1 MPHQFQ
7 PKDARIKSD
16 IDFDDDELTLYS
28 QSSRKTRT
36 QELADFLLST
46 GPEEFHK
53 NNSVPSSA
61 SSSSSSTTSGSIAT
75 LSFLKRARNKSKGT
89 LASMTQQH
97 AKQQHSNKS
106 HHGSSSS
113 SPSVAP
119 SVAPSVPSSVATKT
133 TATSPPKTH
142 IEIAPPPPE
151 PILPRRE
158 SSLYS
163 GSMRYR
169 SMSSSNGWGTQR
181 TNPAAASPKNHE
193 RHVADVFESRQ
204 IDQALQQRIITATAN
219 GHLPTN
225 TPSSSSPTTKTTTK
239 RVRHAHI
246 QTDQS
251 SLHRPPS
258 SSYRSPP
265 SSLHD
270 GIDPTTTTTT
280 MPTTVEELQRQIAL
294 EKQRQKRLEAAM
306 NTTCDQFE
314 VLSGIAYVKL
324 RMIWEEKMH
333 WESAYFALKE
343 QCGEV

>member
-61 SSSSSSTTSGSIAT
+61 SSSGSSTSGSIAT
-75 LSFLKRARNKSKGT
+75 LSFLKKARNKSKGT
-89 LASMTQQH
+89 LASMTQQNT
-97 AKQQHSNKS
+97 KQQSNKS
-106 HHGSSSS
+106 HHGPSSSS
-113 SPSVAP
+113 VPVDASTSPK
-119 SVAPSVPSSVATKT
+119 TKT
-133 TATSPPKTH
+133 TQKTH

-169 SMSSSNGWGTQR
+169 SMSSSHGFGTQR
-181 TNPAAASPKNHE
+181 THHPKSHD

-204 IDQALQQRIITATAN
+204 IDQALQQRITMATAN
-219 GHLPTN
+219 GHLTTTTVAN
-225 TPSSSSPTTKTTTK
+225 DTTSSSGAT
-239 RVRHAHI
+239 RVRHAQI

-251 SLHRPPS
+251 SLKSTYRPS
-258 SSYRSPP
+258 SSYRPL
-265 SSLHD
+265 SLDHAMLD
-270 GIDPTTTTTT
+270 TTT
-280 MPTTVEELQRQIAL
+280 MPNTVEELQRQIAL

-314 VLSGIAYVKL
+314 VLSGMAYVKL

>member
-97 AKQQHSNKS
+97 AKQQQQQHNNKS

-113 SPSVAP
+113 PSAVAP
-119 SVAPSVPSSVATKT
+119 PSSSVATT
-133 TATSPPKTH
+133 TTSPPKTH

-181 TNPAAASPKNHE
+181 TNPAARNHE

-219 GHLPTN
+219 GHLLTN
-225 TPSSSSPTTKTTTK
+225 TTPSSSPTTTTK

-265 SSLHD
+265 PPSSLHD
-270 GIDPTTTTTT
+270 NIDPTTT

-314 VLSGIAYVKL
+314 VLSGLAYVKL

-343 QCGEV
+343 QCGEA

>member
-1 MPHQFQ
+1 MMMTTTTSLDICGTWTQTNAWGIREVTQKEKCPTCKVESFITPPPCSPLCCFHISFTFFSFFSLFPIHTLSVSSLFYIIHLMPHQFQ

-61 SSSSSSTTSGSIAT
+61 SSSGSSTSGSIAT
-75 LSFLKRARNKSKGT
+75 LSFLKKARNKSKGT
-89 LASMTQQH
+89 LASITQQNT
-97 AKQQHSNKS
+97 KQQSNKS
-106 HHGSSSS
+106 HHGPSSSS
-113 SPSVAP
+113 VPVDASTSPK
-119 SVAPSVPSSVATKT
+119 TKT
-133 TATSPPKTH
+133 TQKTH

-169 SMSSSNGWGTQR
+169 SMSSSHGFGTQR
-181 TNPAAASPKNHE
+181 THHPKSHD

-204 IDQALQQRIITATAN
+204 IDQALQQRITMATAN
-219 GHLPTN
+219 GHLTTTTVAN
-225 TPSSSSPTTKTTTK
+225 DTTSSSGAT
-239 RVRHAHI
+239 RIRHAQI

-251 SLHRPPS
+251 
-258 SSYRSPP
+258 
-265 SSLHD
+265 
-270 GIDPTTTTTT
+270 
-280 MPTTVEELQRQIAL
+280 
-294 EKQRQKRLEAAM
+294 
-306 NTTCDQFE
+306 
-314 VLSGIAYVKL
+314 
-324 RMIWEEKMH
+324 
-333 WESAYFALKE
+333 
-343 QCGEV
+343 

>member
-61 SSSSSSTTSGSIAT
+61 SSSGSSTSGSIAT
-75 LSFLKRARNKSKGT
+75 LSFLKRARNKSKST
-89 LASMTQQH
+89 LASNTKQH
-97 AKQQHSNKS
+97 NNNNNKS
-106 HHGSSSS
+106 HHGVSTSVTMDAST
-113 SPSVAP
+113 SPAK
-119 SVAPSVPSSVATKT
+119 PSSDTTK
-133 TATSPPKTH
+133 PHKTH

-169 SMSSSNGWGTQR
+169 SMSSNGLGTQR
-181 TNPAAASPKNHE
+181 THPTSPKNHQ
-193 RHVADVFESRQ
+193 RHVADLFESRQ
-204 IDQALQQRIITATAN
+204 IDQALQQRITTATAN
-219 GHLPTN
+219 GHLPIT
-225 TPSSSSPTTKTTTK
+225 TTTTTDPSSSSSSSCAQ
-239 RVRHAHI
+239 VRHAQI

-251 SLHRPPS
+251 LLKSLNRPPS
-258 SSYRSPP
+258 SSYR
-265 SSLHD
+265 LMVDHGTD
-270 GIDPTTTTTT
+270 TT